1 MEENVD
7 FDLVLLRMKQ
17 GNQDRLIKNMNSFL
31 NDLKC
36 ISPMSPYAAINYIRK
51 KVGYDVYIYSYC
63 RKEGIDSELFMSILD
78 RLQDSSRNC
87 STLEQW
93 INMVSDDTVSDGT
106 NCSSKYSQKSM
117 PDNCTADSVSNV
129 NICTMHSSKG
139 LEYERVIIIDANEG
153 ITPYNKAV
161 SKEEIEEERRLFYV
175 AMTRAKRNLIIC
187 SVKRRNNKMLLPS
200 RFVKEI

>member
-1 MEENVD
+1 MEKDVD

-17 GNQDRLIKNMNSFL
+17 GNQDRLIKNMNSLL

-36 ISPMSPYAAINYIRK
+36 ISPMSPYAAINFIRK
-51 KVGYDVYIYSYC
+51 KVGYDAYIYAYC
-63 RKEGIDSELFMSILD
+63 RKEEINSELFMSILD
-78 RLQDSSRNC
+78 RLQDSSRNF

-93 INMVSDDTVSDGT
+93 INMVSDGMVSDGA
-106 NCSSKYSQKSM
+106 NCPSKYPQKSM